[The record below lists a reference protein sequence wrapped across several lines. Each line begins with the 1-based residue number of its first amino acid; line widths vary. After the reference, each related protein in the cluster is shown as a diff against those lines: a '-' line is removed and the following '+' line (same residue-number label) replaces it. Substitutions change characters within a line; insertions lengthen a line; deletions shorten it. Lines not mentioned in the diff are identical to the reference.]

1 VRAAGPVADPVPC
14 SGCQRLIDP
23 LRAGH
28 VAIFDNQ
35 LHYFCDRKRCRAAF
49 LAPFAEVAEQVRSPP
64 PRSVV
69 PQPVGDTI
77 VSAHAPVIPEDE
89 LPELPRLDDDRAF
102 VEPIARSILTELP
115 PHVEVAEPRDVGA
128 LLLLIA
134 AVAGVLAVLLGLAGP
149 GRLVLAARVV
159 LAGVGAGMLVA
170 RRLTIPREPVE
181 PHPLPILA
189 GPVLAVGIAAWA
201 LVPREGVVDAALVAS
216 EAASL
221 AGAIAA
227 AAAIGAWLLESA
239 RGFVESERAHVAIS
253 LEPAIA
259 ALHDATVRGSSATD
273 IRVGE
278 TVTLEMGELVPVDL
292 VVEGDEV
299 DVLPWLGATTPTRR
313 RAGDAVVAGARVARG
328 RLRGVCTFTG
338 ADRAFVR
345 VLVDPRRRADALASA
360 ASAARSLAERWSP
373 VAAGAAGVLTYLIT
387 RSGIDALMVS
397 VAVLAG
403 LSSALVGTLAS
414 VHVARG
420 ILLAQRRGIT
430 YKSAD
435 AWERAAQASVAI
447 FCARGTL
454 LLGEPEVAEVQAIA
468 HDLDADDVLS
478 LAGGA
483 ERAESHPTAQAILR
497 AAKARGV
504 RPDAVRNPNA
514 EPGLGVVAVTSAGEE
529 LCVGNRALL
538 MRQRVAMASAEERI
552 ADLESMGR
560 SVVLVAL
567 GSRLVGLIALEDGIR
582 PGARASIQHL
592 LDAGIEPVLLSG
604 DARETCEAIARSLDI
619 DHIRPEVLPDDRATE
634 VKRIAESGASVAV
647 LGHVGLDDPAL
658 GAADVAIALSSA
670 GRSAEHE
677 VALASDD
684 VRDAA
689 LALALARRTRT
700 EARVGFGLA
709 AIPPAL
715 GSFVVALGVL
725 PPVFVPI
732 AALIGGAMGVVHG
745 RSLDRDRFAV

>member
-28 VAIFDNQ
+28 VAIFDNE
-35 LHYFCDRKRCRAAF
+35 LHYFCDRTRCRVAF
-49 LAPFAEVAEQVRSPP
+49 LAPYAEAPEPVRSPP
-64 PRSVV
+64 ARTVT
-69 PQPVGDTI
+69 PQPAGNSI

-89 LPELPRLDDDRAF
+89 LPELPHLDDDRAF
-102 VEPIARSILTELP
+102 VEPIARSILTEPP

-189 GPVLAVGIAAWA
+189 GPVLAVGIAAWS
-201 LVPREGVVDAALVAS
+201 LLPREGVADAALLAS

-239 RGFVESERAHVAIS
+239 RGSVENERAHVALS
-253 LEPAIA
+253 LESAVA
-259 ALHDATVRGSSATD
+259 ALHDGSMRKSPSTD

-278 TVTLEMGELVPVDL
+278 SVTLEAGELVPVDL
-292 VVEGDEV
+292 VLEGDEV
-299 DVLPWLGATTPTRR
+299 EVLPWLGATTPTRR
-313 RAGDAVVAGARVARG
+313 RAGDAIVAGARVARG

-345 VLVDPRRRADALASA
+345 VLVDPRRRADALAPA

-373 VAAGAAGVLTYLIT
+373 VAALGAGLLTYLIT
-387 RSGIDALMVS
+387 RSGLDALMVS

-403 LSSALVGTLAS
+403 LSSALIGTLAS

-435 AWERAAQASVAI
+435 AWERAALAGVAI

-468 HDLDADDVLS
+468 RDLDADDILS

-529 LCVGNRALL
+529 LSVGNRALL

-677 VALASDD
+677 VALAS
-684 VRDAA
+684 
-689 LALALARRTRT
+689 RTRT

-725 PPVFVPI
+725 PPVFVPL